1 MLYLRKVQQTWKSYP
16 WRNAPFIRS
25 FFSTDISWI
34 FNARNAKPKLQTFK
48 THALFFI
55 SNNFITNARLK
66 LAKKVKQILSNTLR
80 LNFWYLKIIRILHP
94 RYHPKIIGHI
104 LNNSQKKKYVCIH
117 ETMRLIIMKI
127 KIKMKN
133 RSHRYDIS
141 RPRSRQEQNYS
152 KYKVSMVM
160 LICIN

>member
-1 MLYLRKVQQTWKSYP
+1 MSALLGLSLV
-16 WRNAPFIRS
+16 
-25 FFSTDISWI
+25 
-34 FNARNAKPKLQTFK
+34 LTFLGVLILEMQYQNCK
-48 THALFFI
+48 RLNTCTLFYKQHVY
-55 SNNFITNARLK
+55 NQCQATR
-66 LAKKVKQILSNTLR
+66 VKQILSNTLR

-104 LNNSQKKKYVCIH
+104 LKNSQKNKYVCIH

-141 RPRSRQEQNYS
+141 NLGLG
-152 KYKVSMVM
+152 KDKIIVNIKCLSMVM
-160 LICIN
+160 LYMC